1 MNTTLCQYAERRQ
14 ALTIRGQASDRR
26 QPVHLLFVID
36 ISDSMSDQN
45 KLRSVQ
51 RSLEHIVPLLTP
63 EDLVSII
70 TFGEESEIGL
80 NKLPASSADA
90 ILTRTRQL
98 RTNGCTNM
106 SAGLMNVRPCLA
118 GAPPTHK
125 QGVLLLTDGH
135 ANRGVSTPDGLKTI
149 VQTLIRDFPE
159 LTLTTVGYGADHNA
173 DLLRDMA
180 VDGAGSYN
188 VVYTL
193 EDVAT
198 VFGIVLGGLTTV
210 VAQNVTVTL
219 PAGTTLKSGYAQTTD
234 ATTGDITVRV
244 GDVYAENEIMLLL
257 ELPSGGEVPDGTP
270 RVRVQGHNMLT
281 FGAIDETLTPTPLT
295 PGEAIPKSIE
305 LMVFR
310 QQVSQLLKDAA
321 GARYGVSDAI
331 KTRAQDLLRQLQE
344 LPYHEE
350 QLVQMM
356 MDDVRDLTQDIE
368 LAGATPLGP
377 TVTTQAVNHSHY
389 WATGRGYASAAP
401 ALPAGGGAPLY
412 RSATLGT
419 PLPPMPGGPPATPMR
434 RMGAHVAFA
443 AGATDPEE
451 NDEVGAMPPPA
462 PAMRQ
467 RSSNWDTDAS
477 PFLNISQRTTSHTL
491 RASSSAAPPPE
502 PEVSPAPL
510 ARSSSAPV

>member
-135 ANRGVSTPDGLKTI
+135 ANRGVSSTDGLKTI

-188 VVYTL
+188 VVYSL

-257 ELPSGGEVPDGTP
+257 ELPEGAGA
-270 RVRVQGHNMLT
+270 RVQAHNMLT
-281 FGAIDETLTPTPLT
+281 FGAIDETLTPTPLA

-356 MDDVRDLTQDIE
+356 MDDVRDLAQDIE

-401 ALPAGGGAPLY
+401 APPPPGPALSRTPTLASPQAPL
-412 RSATLGT
+412 
-419 PLPPMPGGPPATPMR
+419 PGG
-434 RMGAHVAFA
+434 RMHRQTAHVAFA
-443 AGATDPEE
+443 QDTLGADPE
-451 NDEVGAMPPPA
+451 DDDVGAMPPPA
-462 PAMRQ
+462 PATRQ

-491 RASSSAAPPPE
+491 RASSSAAPPPASPE
-502 PEVSPAPL
+502 PSPTPAPL
-510 ARSSSAPV
+510 ARSSSAPI